1 MKNLFIK
8 AKAAV
13 IAFLAIPLVS
23 RALHTFWQAVLSYLI
38 VSALAPNATV
48 DTKILLMGALGAGLS
63 AVKTM
68 AIAYVQG
75 LKA

>member
-1 MKNLFIK
+1 MKDVL
-8 AKAAV
+8 AKVKSEA

-38 VSALAPNATV
+38 VSALAPQATV

-68 AIAYVQG
+68 AVSYVQG
-75 LKA
+75 LRG